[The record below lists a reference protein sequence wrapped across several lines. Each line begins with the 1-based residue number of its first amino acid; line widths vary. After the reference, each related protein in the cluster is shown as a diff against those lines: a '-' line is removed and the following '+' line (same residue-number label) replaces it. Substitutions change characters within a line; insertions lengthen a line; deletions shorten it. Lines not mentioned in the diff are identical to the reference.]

1 MTSATLLQTLHGL
14 FGRLGHRLSAP
25 FVILSALLR
34 LTCHDIDN
42 AVPVGII
49 ADVMGTSFDS
59 LY

>member
-42 AVPVGII
+42 AVGII